1 MREVLVALALMLV
14 LAGVAWLLRRRRVA
28 LLTAARAQRLPPCTC
43 TLRRTLSWVRFASA
57 DAYLL
62 DGVLVVLTFNGALRI
77 FRDGARTEPMPGWPF
92 RFADVVAREVTREN
106 DEVKV
111 TYAGFAGGTLTMR
124 GLPHEAQQQVLRALK
139 A

>member
-1 MREVLVALALMLV
+1 MVDLDGDGILDLIAPAAPLALIRGL
-14 LAGVAWLLRRRRVA
+14 
-28 LLTAARAQRLPPCTC
+28 
-43 TLRRTLSWVRFASA
+43 SA
-57 DAYLL
+57 DE
-62 DGVLVVLTFNGALRI
+62 
-77 FRDGARTEPMPGWPF
+77 GARTEPMPGWPF

-124 GLPHEAQQQVLRALK
+124 GLPHEAQQQVLHALK